1 MKKAYFQYY
10 ETFENLVQKFKTA
23 EEREAFRSLIINYG
37 LHGEE
42 PQEELSDAMAMG
54 FEIVKELIDDQ
65 VHRREINRQNREIKK
80 QQKQQEQKE
89 NTEAEKPEEKTET
102 KRFKKPSVE
111 EVADYCQERKNNVD
125 ATQFINFYESKGWK
139 IGNQSMKDWKAAVR
153 TWEQRSQVPKLATS
167 GAPKITL

>member
-10 ETFENLVQKFKTA
+10 ETFENLVQKFTTA
-23 EEREAFRSLIINYG
+23 EEREAFRSRIINYG

-65 VHRREINRQNREIKK
+65 IHRREINRQNREIKK

-102 KRFKKPSVE
+102 KRFKRPTIE
-111 EVADYCQERKNNVD
+111 EIENYCNERQNNVNVQ
-125 ATQFINFYESKGWK
+125 QFYNFYESKGWK
-139 IGNQSMKDWKAAVR
+139 VGSQAMKDWKAAVR
-153 TWEQRSQVPKLATS
+153 TWEQRTNVPNSPPPLPKL
-167 GAPKITL
+167 TL

>member
-89 NTEAEKPEEKTET
+89 NTEVEKPEEKTET

-111 EVADYCQERKNNVD
+111 EVAAYCKERKNNVD

-153 TWEQRSQVPKLATS
+153 TWEQRSQVPKLETS